1 MKQFCPVRFILES
14 DLNSYLGIAFL
25 FAFLITLKP
34 VESIGQ
40 MTSSIVA
47 LQKTQPHNRIT
58 GSIEI
63 DYNLVQNDDDFL
75 MPTIVLEVSGW
86 HFEGRHN
93 YEERNSSSLWIGYN
107 LETGK
112 DLHLKVTPLAGL
124 VIGSVAGAAPGL
136 EFELKYG
143 ILSLIAQSEYFFNAE
158 NNEDSY
164 FYSWNEIE
172 IAPLDWLYAGIVVER
187 TKAFETDTD
196 VQTGLFGGIAY
207 SNFYF
212 TTYFFDPDK
221 HDRNVLFAL
230 GCEF

>member
-1 MKQFCPVRFILES
+1 MKQCCSVRFIFES
-14 DLNSYLGIAFL
+14 DHNSFL
-25 FAFLITLKP
+25 FVVIIFAFMISIKP
-34 VESIGQ
+34 VESSCQ
-40 MTSSIVA
+40 VSSSVNSY
-47 LQKTQPHNRIT
+47 QNTQQERRLT
-58 GSIEI
+58 GSIEF
-63 DYNLVQNDDDFL
+63 DYNLVPDDDDYL
-75 MPTIVLEVSGW
+75 MPTIVLEISGW

-93 YEERNSSSLWIGYN
+93 YEEKNSSSLWIGYN

-112 DLHLKVTPLAGL
+112 DLHLKVTPLAGV

-136 EFELKYG
+136 EVELSYG
-143 ILSLIAQSEYFFNAE
+143 ILSLNAQSEYFFNAE

-172 IAPLDWLYAGIVVER
+172 IAPIDWLYAGIVVER
-187 TKAFETDTD
+187 TKAFETETD
-196 VQTGLFGGIAY
+196 IQAGLFGGIAY

-230 GCEF
+230 GWEF